1 MEAQINIKLNKEL
14 YEIAKNYDF
23 AEICITSGSEIF
35 IDNNSSD
42 EIKVET
48 FRTRVVL
55 TYNNLTIN
63 FPTIDA
69 KDVGDKLTKAIL
81 IQKSQK
87 YQKHSINISK

>member
-1 MEAQINIKLNKEL
+1 MTRDLALGCALSVKLKLRGMTHMTKMREGRNLK
-14 YEIAKNYDF
+14 
-23 AEICITSGSEIF
+23 
-35 IDNNSSD
+35 SSKRLKSK
-42 EIKVET
+42 IKVET

-69 KDVGDKLTKAIL
+69 KDVGDKLTKAML

-87 YQKHSINISK
+87 YQRIHND